1 MILQF
6 LQPSAVLLIVI
17 SACTLAILMRHSRGA
32 ARLLACAILSLALC
46 AWSPLTFW
54 ILQPLEERFAPFVN
68 APTVTGIIVIG
79 GAFDVGQSTDHA
91 DVTLNIRG
99 GRMTAFAGLAQR
111 YPKAQLIFS
120 GGKADSDMPVSE
132 ATIAR
137 RLLSDIGVDVA
148 HVKFEENSRNT
159 HENAEF
165 SRRLVTLHKGDRWLL
180 VTSAADMPRAIGSFR
195 SAGWP
200 ITAAPVDYHAHH
212 GWSAP
217 GLGRGLE
224 ILDWGVHEW
233 AGLLYYRLRGWAP
246 AIFPGPDS

>member
-1 MILQF
+1 LEPSTIL
-6 LQPSAVLLIVI
+6 LLTILVGALAVVLGRLSCAKVLLTCGV
-17 SACTLAILMRHSRGA
+17 AGLAV
-32 ARLLACAILSLALC
+32 C
-46 AWSPLTFW
+46 AWTPFAFW
-54 ILQPLEERFAPFVN
+54 ILRPLEERFPPLRKFPN
-68 APTVTGIIVIG
+68 ITGIVVIG
-79 GAFDVGQSTDHA
+79 GALDVGQSVNHE

-99 GRMTAFAGLAQR
+99 GRMTAFAGLVRR
-111 YPKAQLIFS
+111 YPKARLIFS
-120 GGKADSDMPVSE
+120 GGKAESEEPASE
-132 ATIAR
+132 AAIAH
-137 RLLSDIGVDVA
+137 RLFVDIGVEVA
-148 HVKFEENSRNT
+148 QVRFEDKSRNT

-233 AGLLYYRLRGWAP
+233 AGLLYYRLRGWVP